1 MNTETKGN
9 CKHCDE
15 ATMPYSTLLRHLWE
29 SHPVRYEE
37 VFQRIDTKA
46 KPEPEYETMPYKDY
60 IAKLWAEFVPDDD
73 CDY

>member
-15 ATMPYSTLLRHLWE
+15 VAMPYSTLLRHLWE

-37 VFQRIDTKA
+37 VFRRIETKVA
-46 KPEPEYETMPYKDY
+46 SEPEYETMPYKDY
-60 IAKLWAEFVPDDD
+60 IAKLWAEFVPDDEEG
-73 CDY
+73 Y